1 MMMASRWLLVFAAVL
16 LLAPMTVHAQPQITA
31 VTSTPSTPVQAG
43 QTLVFSASASIA
55 GGGALEYRWD
65 FGDGTPR
72 TPWLP
77 VPEATHAYAGA
88 GTYTVLVQV
97 RHASQGLAAATST
110 LVVRLPQT
118 ASARQSGGIV
128 VHPDRREVWNVNT
141 DHGTVS
147 VLDPDTL
154 TRIDEVAVG
163 RAPVALAIDA
173 SGDIWVSLRDDDRLR
188 KIDIASRTVT
198 ATIDLGYGARP
209 AGIVIAPGGTAGYVA
224 LSGRGAVRRFDAMTA
239 LPGALLDGV
248 AHAQS
253 LALDSTGTTLFVSRL
268 ISAGGSGTIWRVALP
283 AFASAEPIALPLDAT
298 SPDSGTAARG
308 LPNTVGALA
317 LADDGR
323 DLWYGGKK
331 DNILR
336 GLHREGQPLTFES
349 VLRSLLGRVDAIEAV
364 ERVPSRM
371 DLDDSGRVSAL
382 LFAPGSSHLFA
393 ALETNNRVVVVDPW
407 NRREIIDLPVGL
419 APRGLAFDAITG
431 RLFVQD
437 FLSRT
442 VSVYAIAALLD
453 DGVSI
458 PQALGAIPTTQFEA
472 LGEQIMLGKR
482 VFYDA
487 EDPRMAQDGYTACA
501 ACHLDGGHDGR
512 VWDFTQLGEGLR
524 NTTGLRGSA
533 GLSRGLV
540 HWSGNFDEIQD
551 FEVPIRNLFGGIGF
565 MDDAD
570 YFTDGRNLPLGPPK
584 AGFSVELDALAA
596 YVASLDEDDR
606 SPDRQADGALTPEA
620 SAGRI
625 VFAELQCQRCHAGD
639 AFTDSAHGLR
649 HDVGTLTA
657 ASGNRLGAPLRALDT
672 PTLRGLFTSEPY
684 LHDGSAAGLID
695 VLVTRNPDGAHGDIG
710 ALDASERGQLV
721 AFLRQIDASEPA
733 VGAAAQLT
741 VTSPVAGAGFE
752 QDDVVDFAIAT
763 DLAQIT
769 RVDYL
774 ADGVAVAS
782 STAAPWSAQWAAVGN
797 GDFTVEALVTHAQG
811 RYRTLSPP
819 VRISVTSDRVFTDGF
834 ESTP

>member
-1 MMMASRWLLVFAAVL
+1 MMIASRWLLVFTTVL
-16 LLAPMTVHAQPQITA
+16 LLAPMLVRAQPQITA
-31 VTSTPSTPVQAG
+31 VTSMPSTPVQAG
-43 QTLVFSASASIA
+43 QTLAFSASASVA

-72 TPWLP
+72 TPWLA
-77 VPEATHAYAGA
+77 VPATTHAYAGA
-88 GTYTVLVQV
+88 GTFIVLVQV
-97 RHASQGLAAATST
+97 RHANQGLAAATLT
-110 LVVRLPQT
+110 LVVRLPPS
-118 ASARQSGGIV
+118 APARQSTGIL
-128 VHPDRREVWNVNT
+128 VHPDRRELWTVNS
-141 DHGTVS
+141 DHGTLS

-154 TRIDEVAVG
+154 TRIDEVIVG

-173 SGDIWVSLRDDDRLR
+173 AGDIWVSLRDDDRLR

-198 ATIDLGYGARP
+198 ATIELGYGARP
-209 AGIVIAPGGTAGYVA
+209 AGLVIAPGGTAGFVA
-224 LSGRGAVRRFDAMTA
+224 LSGRGAIRRFDAVTA
-239 LPGALLDGV
+239 QSGALLEGTT
-248 AHAQS
+248 HADS
-253 LALDSTGTTLFVSRL
+253 LALDGTGTTLLVSRL
-268 ISAGGSGTIWRVALP
+268 ISAGDSGTIWRVALP
-283 AFASAEPIALPLDAT
+283 AFASAEPIVLPLDAT

-308 LPNTVGALA
+308 LPNTLGALA

-323 DLWYGGKK
+323 GLWYGGKK

-349 VLRSLLGRVDAIEAV
+349 VLRSLIGRVDVIEGV

-382 LFAPGSSHLFA
+382 LFSPGSSHLFA
-393 ALETNNRVVVVDPW
+393 ALETNNRVVVIDPW
-407 NRREIIDLPVGL
+407 NRNEIIDLAVGL
-419 APRGLAFDAITG
+419 APRGLAFDVISG

-453 DGVSI
+453 DGISV

-472 LGEQIMLGKR
+472 LGEQVLRGKR

-487 EDPRMAQDGYTACA
+487 EDPRMSQDGYTACA

-533 GLSRGLV
+533 GLGRGLV

-551 FEVPIRNLFGGIGF
+551 FEVPIRNLFGGTGF
-565 MDDAD
+565 IDDAD
-570 YFTDGRNLPLGPPK
+570 YFADGRNHPLGPPK
-584 AGFSVELDALAA
+584 AGFSVELDALAV

-606 SPDRQADGALTPEA
+606 SPDRQSDGTLTPAA

-625 VFAELQCQRCHAGD
+625 LFAELQCQRCHAGD
-639 AFTDSAHGLR
+639 AFTDSAQGLR

-672 PTLRGLFTSEPY
+672 PSLRGLFTSAPY
-684 LHDGSAAGLID
+684 LHDGSAASLND
-695 VLVTRNPDGAHGDIG
+695 VLVTRNPDAAHGDIS
-710 ALDASERGQLV
+710 ALDASERAQLV
-721 AFLRQIDASEPA
+721 AYLRQIDASEPA
-733 VGAAAQLT
+733 LGAAAQLA
-741 VTSPVAGAGFE
+741 VTSPLAGAGFE
-752 QDDVVDFAIAT
+752 QGDIVDFTIAT
-763 DLAQIT
+763 DLGQIT

-774 ADGVAVAS
+774 LDGVAVAS

-797 GDFTVEALVTHAQG
+797 GVVAVEALVAHAQG
-811 RYRTLSPP
+811 RYRTLSAPI
-819 VRISVTSDRVFTDGF
+819 RISVNGDRVFSDGF
-834 ESTP
+834 ESAP